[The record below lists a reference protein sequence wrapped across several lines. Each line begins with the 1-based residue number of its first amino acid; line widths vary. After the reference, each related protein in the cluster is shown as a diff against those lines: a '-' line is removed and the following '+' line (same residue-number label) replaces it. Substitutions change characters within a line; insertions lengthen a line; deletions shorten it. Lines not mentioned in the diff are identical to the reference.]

1 MTNHPLFVTSDRC
14 VACHNGLVSPSGE
27 DLSIGPEWRSGMM
40 ANAARDPYWHAAV
53 RREVLDHPQAQAA
66 IENECST
73 CHMPM
78 MRFQEKAGGR
88 KGEVFL
94 HLPVIS
100 AKAPASAMAADG
112 VSCSLCHQIQPD
124 GLGSAASFTGGFVVD
139 TKKPAEQRE
148 IYGQYD
154 VDKGHRRIMSSSSS
168 FVPTRAA
175 HLDSSE
181 FCASCHTLFT
191 HSLNAAGES
200 IATLPEQVPY
210 LEWRHSG
217 YRGTNSCQSCHMPR
231 VETPVA
237 ITSVM
242 GQPRSGFLRHNF
254 QGGNFFMLKTLNS
267 YREELGVAAR
277 SQELDHAAS
286 RTIEHLQQ
294 SSARVAVPEARISGD
309 RLEATVRVE
318 SLAGHK
324 LPTAY
329 PSRRVWLHTTV
340 QDREGK
346 VLFDS
351 GALTPEGAIAGND
364 NDQNGGRY
372 EPHYERIEDPEQ
384 VQIYEAIMVDP
395 DDQVTTGLLTG
406 VRYVKDNRILPR
418 GFDKKSAPADVGVYG
433 PAGQDADFTGGEDR
447 LAYSIQLRGAPGPYR
462 LKTEL
467 WYQPVGYRW
476 AHNLSAKDSEE
487 TKRFVAYYK
496 SMAPASAVMLT
507 GATVEVR

>member
-1 MTNHPLFVTSDRC
+1 
-14 VACHNGLVSPSGE
+14 
-27 DLSIGPEWRSGMM
+27 MM

-53 RREVLDHPQAQAA
+53 RREVLDHPQARAD

-78 MRFQEKAGGR
+78 MRFQEAAGGR

-94 HLPVIS
+94 HLPVI
-100 AKAPASAMAADG
+100 AANTPASLSAADG
-112 VSCSLCHQIQPD
+112 VSCSLCHQIQPE
-124 GLGSAASFTGGFVVD
+124 GLGSPATFTGRFVVD
-139 TKKPAEQRE
+139 TTKAPEQRE

-168 FVPTRAA
+168 FIPTRAV
-175 HLDSSE
+175 HLETSE

-231 VETPVA
+231 VERPVA

-242 GQPRSGFLRHNF
+242 GEPRSDFLRHNF
-254 QGGNFFMLKTLNS
+254 LGGNFFMLRTLNA
-267 YREELGVAAR
+267 YREELGVLAKP
-277 SQELDHAAS
+277 QDLNHAAS

-294 SSARVAVPEARISGD
+294 SSARVTVQEARLSGD
-309 RLEATVRVE
+309 RLEATVQVE

-340 QDREGK
+340 QGRDGK
-346 VLFDS
+346 VIFDS
-351 GALTPEGAIAGND
+351 GALTQEGVIAGND
-364 NDQNGGRY
+364 NDQNSGRF
-372 EPHYERIEDPEQ
+372 EPHYERIEDPGQ
-384 VQIYEAIMVDP
+384 VQIYETIMVGPHDE
-395 DDQVTTGLLTG
+395 VTTGLLTG

-418 GFDKKSAPADVGVYG
+418 GFDKKSAPADVAVHGS
-433 PAGQDADFTGGEDR
+433 AAQDTDFTGGEDR
-447 LAYSIQLRGAPGPYR
+447 LMYSVPLGAAPGPYR
-462 LKTEL
+462 LEVEL
-467 WYQPVGYRW
+467 WYQPIGYRW
-476 AHNLSAKDSEE
+476 AHNLTEKDSEE

-496 SMAPASAVMLT
+496 TMAPASAVMLT
-507 GATVEVR
+507 KAAIEVP